1 MKLEVSEY
9 PIPQIIVL
17 LAEVR
22 YHFVSYQVAIS
33 RKRKAKGI
41 VMSSASPGLEMPA
54 AYLNIHLTKKKIKEM
69 PKLE

>member
-1 MKLEVSEY
+1 MRHAATYGEASTSSMKLEVSEY

-41 VMSSASPGLEMPA
+41 VISNALPGLEMPA
-54 AYLNIHLTKKKIKEM
+54 A
-69 PKLE
+69 

>member
-1 MKLEVSEY
+1 MRHAATYGAASTSSMKLEVSEY

-41 VMSSASPGLEMPA
+41 VISNALPGLEMPA
-54 AYLNIHLTKKKIKEM
+54 A
-69 PKLE
+69 